1 MFFPFFILFN
11 AIIIVSLFITK
22 AIIKQMQ
29 NNIYNITSFCM
40 LYVIITHNISILM
53 IKKFRGF
60 IIAPVC
66 FFPHKYLIIPIKI
79 YAINRLKLAAFIPKR
94 LTVICIKITLT
105 IAPTTVEIKIGV
117 VFLFTAINILNIPE
131 NSAIN
136 VARTD
141 NGIYCTDSIYC
152 FPPIIGH
159 ALYKNI
165 QYNGIDNPTILIKPL
180 R

>member
-66 FFPHKYLIIPIKI
+66 FFPRSEERRVGKECRSRWSPYH
-79 YAINRLKLAAFIPKR
+79 
-94 LTVICIKITLT
+94 
-105 IAPTTVEIKIGV
+105 
-117 VFLFTAINILNIPE
+117 
-131 NSAIN
+131 
-136 VARTD
+136 
-141 NGIYCTDSIYC
+141 
-152 FPPIIGH
+152 
-159 ALYKNI
+159 
-165 QYNGIDNPTILIKPL
+165 
-180 R
+180 